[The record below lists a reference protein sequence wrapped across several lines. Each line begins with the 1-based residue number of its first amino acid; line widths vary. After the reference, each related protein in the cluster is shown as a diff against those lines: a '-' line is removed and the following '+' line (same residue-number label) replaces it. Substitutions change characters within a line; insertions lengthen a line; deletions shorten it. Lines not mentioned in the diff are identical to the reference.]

1 MINTRKKRIIALSL
15 GLGLLIFTIL
25 FCFNILPVY
34 AKRQEGI
41 EEIDYPIESEKDTLS
56 EYLNHIDNEIVLSM
70 STAKKIDTKKD
81 KGGQDYDQFIY
92 LNNIG
97 MAKEHQEFLYNL
109 CKEKKID
116 YLKVLAIIK
125 HESQFNS
132 QKISKTGDYGYMQI
146 NKGNHKHLAK
156 TLNTP
161 NKPLDPHINIKW
173 GTYMLDDLYVS
184 WRKQGISDKTK
195 EGEVFSKLDRYVLS
209 SYNKGVAGFKKYG
222 EATKYIKRVEQEYL
236 YLKNLINKAK

>member
-1 MINTRKKRIIALSL
+1 MIKTRKKRVIALSI
-15 GLGLLIFTIL
+15 GLGLLTFSIL

-34 AKRQEGI
+34 AKRQE
-41 EEIDYPIESEKDTLS
+41 EVKETNYPIESEKDALS
-56 EYLNHIDNEIVLSM
+56 EYLNHVDNEIILSM
-70 STAKKIDTKKD
+70 NATRKTEIKKD
-81 KGGQDYDQFIY
+81 KRSKDYDQFIY
-92 LNNIG
+92 LDNIG

-109 CKEKKID
+109 CKEKNLD

-132 QKISKTGDYGYMQI
+132 QNISKTGDYGYMQI
-146 NKGNHKHLAK
+146 NKGNHKRLAK
-156 TLNTP
+156 ALNTP

-173 GTYMLDDLYVS
+173 GTYMLDDLYTS

-195 EGEVFSKLDRYVLS
+195 EGEAFSKLDRYVLS

-222 EATKYIKRVEQEYL
+222 EATKYIKRVEQEYIH
-236 YLKNLINKAK
+236 LKNLINKAK